1 MPSYSVVRCRPFCL
15 AKASTS
21 GVTVRV
27 VPETKRITSL
37 FSAASTSVL
46 PHQPSP
52 TMPALII
59 TTNSSN
65 QRVVQ
70 QKPMIHQVRARRGLR
85 SADPSYHDLGPG
97 QHGEDDAAQHP
108 DHAILD
114 AADHPDPLFSHLVGR
129 GPGDEQ

>member
-1 MPSYSVVRCRPFCL
+1 M

-65 QRVVQ
+65 QRAVQ
-70 QKPMIHQVRARRGLR
+70 PKQR
-85 SADPSYHDLGPG
+85 STKFAL
-97 QHGEDDAAQHP
+97 
-108 DHAILD
+108 
-114 AADHPDPLFSHLVGR
+114 AADYAPPTRPITTWGQVSMARTMQHNIQNTQYSMPPITQIHFLVTL
-129 GPGDEQ
+129 

>member
-1 MPSYSVVRCRPFCL
+1 M

-46 PHQPSP
+46 PHQPNP

-65 QRVVQ
+65 QRAVQ
-70 QKPMIHQVRARRGLR
+70 PKQR
-85 SADPSYHDLGPG
+85 STKVAL
-97 QHGEDDAAQHP
+97 
-108 DHAILD
+108 
-114 AADHPDPLFSHLVGR
+114 AADYAPPTRPITTWGQVSMARTMQHNIQNTQYSMPPITQIHFLVTL
-129 GPGDEQ
+129 